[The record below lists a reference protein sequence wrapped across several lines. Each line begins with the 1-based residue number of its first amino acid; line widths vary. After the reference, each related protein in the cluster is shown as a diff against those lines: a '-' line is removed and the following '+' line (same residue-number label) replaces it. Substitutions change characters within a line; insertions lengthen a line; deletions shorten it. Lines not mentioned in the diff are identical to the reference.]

1 MRSLRPH
8 AVCWRNRL
16 PSWSKIARR
25 IRVPLGFVSA
35 GVYLWL
41 AQPTKLSIAI
51 GSLVAVPGLVIRT
64 LASGHVQKNEALA
77 VAGPYAHTRNPLYF
91 GSLVM
96 AVGFATASRSWWVT
110 LLLLVIFFTIYLPV
124 IRSEEEFLRA
134 RFPGFA
140 AYERNVP
147 RLFPRLRPSVSST
160 NLFSW
165 HLYWKHRE
173 YNAALGTALM
183 MLGLVLKA
191 FWLPR

>member
-1 MRSLRPH
+1 
-8 AVCWRNRL
+8 RL

-25 IRVPLGFVSA
+25 IRVPLGFISA

-96 AVGFATASRSWWVT
+96 AAGFAIASRSWWVT

-134 RFPGFA
+134 HFPGFA
-140 AYERNVP
+140 EYERNVP

-160 NLFSW
+160 SLFSW

-173 YNAALGTALM
+173 YNAAL
-183 MLGLVLKA
+183 
-191 FWLPR
+191 